1 MCADHNI
8 EFYSMYSSVMP
19 HGYDYKFYLKYF
31 IANEAYPLCSSFK
44 NIWIYPVLFFV
55 FFCDETFC
63 CLSCCI
69 YAFVCKFS
77 SVQFPFYVRLMT
89 VRFLKLF

>member
-44 NIWIYPVLFFV
+44 NIWIYPVLFCFFV
-55 FFCDETFC
+55 MKHFVVSRAAFMHLFVNFHLYSF
-63 CLSCCI
+63 LSM
-69 YAFVCKFS
+69 S
-77 SVQFPFYVRLMT
+77 DS
-89 VRFLKLF
+89 

>member
-44 NIWIYPVLFFV
+44 NIWIYPVLFCFFV
-55 FFCDETFC
+55 MKHIVV
-63 CLSCCI
+63 SCCI